1 MPFAPLG
8 RTWLGRVPLD
18 RFARFSGTDEQV
30 AETEPVSK
38 QPDVAAGIDSE
49 SAASYETGSE
59 R

>member
-1 MPFAPLG
+1 MPNAPLG
-8 RTWLGRVPLD
+8 RTWFGRVPLD
-18 RFARFSGTDEQV
+18 RIARVSGTHEQV

-38 QPDVAAGIDSE
+38 QPDNAAGIDSE